1 MGILAWIVFGF
12 VIGLIARAL
21 VPGRQSMGLVT
32 TTLLGI
38 AGSLVGGL
46 VASAITGSHADSYQ
60 SAGFIGS
67 IIGAIALL
75 LIAGVATGRRTRTV

>member
-38 AGSLVGGL
+38 AGSVVGGL
-46 VASAITGSHADSYQ
+46 VASAITGTGGSGMHP
-60 SAGFIGS
+60 AGFIGS
-67 IIGAIALL
+67 LIGAIALL
-75 LIAGVATGRRTRTV
+75 LIAGAAMGRRTRTV